1 MNGEVGALP
10 IDLPINSALVEQ
22 LETTL
27 QLKGH
32 LLFKKPEGR
41 WTAWPKQSW
50 AVFTDVGER
59 WEPEDLVE
67 RASKYKGR
75 YWNHVDIGDLKRK
88 LRK

>member
-1 MNGEVGALP
+1 MNGEVGSSK
-10 IDLPINSALVEQ
+10 IDLPINSALLEQ

-27 QLKGH
+27 HLKGH

-50 AVFTDVGER
+50 AVFVPETGER
-59 WEPEDLVE
+59 WEAEDLVE

-75 YWNHVDIGDLKRK
+75 WGSTWNHVDIGI
-88 LRK
+88 